1 MPPSATRALVCL
13 GLLLAVG
20 GAVLAGCGS
29 SGGDGADG
37 GGGGTTTTASG
48 PAPEALPDGA
58 DLYDPPAALAAGPA
72 GSLAWYEELPPV
84 GRARAWRTLTRSTG
98 ADGEPTWVT
107 GMVFRPGAD
116 APEGGFPVVVWAHGT
131 AGVADVCAPS
141 RAGAQVPSLQRL
153 LGAGFLV
160 IAPDGAGLG
169 PPGPAQYLVGASEGR
184 ALLDAA
190 RSVADLP
197 GADAGPATGFW
208 GYSSGGQ
215 AALFAAQEAPG
226 YAPELDMLGTAA
238 VAPVS
243 DLARFA
249 GRASTLPLT
258 FGYSFLTFGAWADVY
273 DDADVATIFTPS
285 VVAELPLLQQEC
297 APTIAPHFALT
308 PIDQLRLADPETTPP
323 WPDLMAENSVDATP
337 VTGPLLLVQGTED
350 PIIAPETTTA
360 LAERQCNAG
369 ATVELRP
376 VPGRHD
382 VVLAQA
388 DAIALWFT
396 ERSAGVPATSS
407 CSP

>member
-1 MPPSATRALVCL
+1 MPSSAARAIVGL
-13 GLLLAVG
+13 GLVVALS
-20 GAVLAGCGS
+20 GAVLAGCAS

-37 GGGGTTTTASG
+37 GGGTTATAAG
-48 PAPEALPDGA
+48 PEPEALPDGA

-72 GSLAWYEELPPV
+72 GSLAWYEELPSL

-98 ADGEPTWVT
+98 GDGEPTWVT
-107 GMVFRPGAD
+107 GMVFRPGTD

-131 AGVADVCAPS
+131 SGVADACAPS

-153 LGAGFLV
+153 LGAGFV
-160 IAPDGAGLG
+160 VVAPDGAGLG
-169 PPGPAQYLVGASEGR
+169 PPGPAQYLVGVSEGH

-190 RSVADLP
+190 RSTADLP

-215 AALFAAQEAPG
+215 AALFAAQEAPE
-226 YAPELDMLGTAA
+226 YAPALDVLGTVA

-243 DLARFA
+243 DVARFA

-258 FGYSFLTFGAWADVY
+258 FGYSFLTFGAWTDVY
-273 DDADVATIFTPS
+273 DDADPATIFTPS

-308 PIDQLRLADPETTPP
+308 PIDQLRVADPETTAP
-323 WPDLMAENSVDATP
+323 WPALMADNSVDEAP
-337 VTGPLLLVQGTED
+337 VGGPLLLVQGTED
-350 PIIAPETTTA
+350 PIIAPESTTA
-360 LAERQCNAG
+360 LAERQCAAG

-382 VVLAQA
+382 VVLAQG
-388 DAIALWFT
+388 DAVALWFT

-407 CSP
+407 CTP

>member
-1 MPPSATRALVCL
+1 MATI
-13 GLLLAVG
+13 
-20 GAVLAGCGS
+20 GAAALAGCGS
-29 SGGDGADG
+29 SGGDGAGDG
-37 GGGGTTTTASG
+37 AGPGGAATTDAA

-58 DLYDPPAALAAGPA
+58 DLYDPPADLQAGPA
-72 GSLAWYEELPPV
+72 GSLAWYEELAPL

-131 AGVADVCAPS
+131 AGVADACAPS
-141 RAGAQVPSLQRL
+141 RAGAQVPSIQRL
-153 LGAGFLV
+153 LGAGFV
-160 IAPDGAGLG
+160 VVAPDGAGLG
-169 PPGPAQYLVGASEGR
+169 PPGPAEYLVGESEGR

-190 RSVADLP
+190 RSAADVP
-197 GADAGPATGFW
+197 GADAGPRTALW

-215 AALFAAQEAPG
+215 AALFAAQEAPE
-226 YAPELDMLGTAA
+226 YAPGLELIGTTA

-243 DLARFA
+243 DVARFA

-273 DDADVATIFTPS
+273 DEADPATIFTPG

-323 WPDLMAENSVDATP
+323 WPDLMAANSVGDTP
-337 VTGPLLLVQGTED
+337 VAGPLLLVQGTED
-350 PIIAPETTTA
+350 PIIAPESTTA
-360 LAERQCNAG
+360 LAERQCAAG

-382 VVLAQA
+382 VVLAQG
-388 DAIALWFT
+388 DAIAQWFT